1 MKNVAATSG
10 HKVSFCE
17 FFGNEAGRETEMVG
31 LGRCSSVEVANSYG
45 VLLRTIENFDPGQK
59 EYKEL
64 DSER

>member
-1 MKNVAATSG
+1 
-10 HKVSFCE
+10 
-17 FFGNEAGRETEMVG
+17 MVG